1 MATDFPDLTDL
12 TPGAQRLLDVAS
24 ELFYE
29 QGIHAV
35 GVDTIA
41 AESGVSKPTL
51 YKHFGSKDGLVVA
64 YLLNRHRWWWELLEA
79 EVERAESPRALAF
92 FTVYAANH
100 GNARRGCAF
109 LNAAA
114 ELPDDHPA
122 HEVIRYHKHSVC
134 DLLEEL
140 VKEDSAPD
148 IDHRM
153 LGNHLFLLLEG
164 PSRIARSTGPRCSGR
179 GARWPS
185 DCWPVPRSRAGRSPS
200 RRLPRRCEPPAPGQT

>member
-1 MATDFPDLTDL
+1 MTTDFPDLSDL
-12 TPGAQRLLDVAS
+12 TPGARQILDVAS

-51 YKHFGSKDGLVVA
+51 YKNFGSKDGLVEA
-64 YLLNRHRWWWELLEA
+64 YLLDRHRWWWTLLEN
-79 EVERAESPRALAF
+79 EVELAESPRALAF
-92 FTVYAANH
+92 FDVYAADH

-114 ELPDDHPA
+114 ELPDEHPA
-122 HEVIRYHKHSVC
+122 HEVVRYHKHAVC

-140 VKEDSAPD
+140 VREETSPD
-148 IDHRM
+148 VDHR
-153 LGNHLFLLLEG
+153 LLANHLFLLLEG
-164 PSRIARSTGPRCSGR
+164 AFAHRPIYGTGLLWQGREMAERLLSRPDVVSRPEVLG
-179 GARWPS
+179 
-185 DCWPVPRSRAGRSPS
+185 RSR
-200 RRLPRRCEPPAPGQT
+200 

>member
-1 MATDFPDLTDL
+1 MTADFPDLSDL
-12 TPGAQRLLDVAS
+12 TPGAQQILDVGS

-64 YLLNRHRWWWELLEA
+64 YLLNRHRWWWRLLEE
-79 EVERAESPRALAF
+79 EVERAERPRALAIF
-92 FTVYAANH
+92 DVYAADH

-114 ELPDDHPA
+114 ELPEGHPA

-134 DLLEEL
+134 DLLEDL
-140 VKEDSAPD
+140 VKEDAAPD
-148 IDHRM
+148 IDHR
-153 LGNHLFLLLEG
+153 LVANHLFLLVEG
-164 PSRIARSTGPRCSGR
+164 AFAHRPIYGTELVWQGRAMASRLL
-179 GARWPS
+179 
-185 DCWPVPRSRAGRSPS
+185 SRPEIEGQ
-200 RRLPRRCEPPAPGQT
+200 LAPGQADAPPR